1 MGLIEA
7 ALGIEWKYF
16 YCHFA
21 IKDCSV
27 KPGPQGM
34 PKTTMK
40 ANVFDILNHFCP
52 EKKLLKLN
60 NCNQNGA

>member
-27 KPGPQGM
+27 KPGPQGNAQKKGKPTYRQAS
-34 PKTTMK
+34 PK
-40 ANVFDILNHFCP
+40 
-52 EKKLLKLN
+52 
-60 NCNQNGA
+60 QQ